1 MSNTEHQQPTTTTT
15 TTTTTSPPTSI
26 IESRDGDTTKHNEQP
41 PSEPHPQQSPIKPT
55 SSSSSA
61 AVVEQQQHQQQLT
74 TTTTTE
80 QQEQNGFKINTTQ
93 LTKLIDPK
101 SIKSLSDL
109 GGPQQLSILLQTDL
123 DRGLNNL
130 QETLPNRTAQFGTN
144 ILPEKPTKTIFQLIW
159 LALQDKVLIILII
172 AAVISLALGLYTT
185 LGTPP
190 KSYTDSNGNLVT
202 EPQVDWVEGVAI
214 LVAVAIVTLVGSVND
229 YQKELQFKKLNA
241 QKEDRSIKVIR
252 QGQEQILQIGE
263 ILVGD
268 LLLVNAGDLLP
279 ADGIFLDG
287 YEVKCDESSVTGES
301 DLIKKVNYNQALQL
315 ALQKSGKPSSET
327 LKEEVQLGKTDCF
340 MISGS
345 KVVEGY
351 GRYLVTAVGP
361 NSFYGKIMIS
371 LQGDTESTPLQ
382 TKLNSLAELIAK
394 LGATAGLILF
404 TALMIRFFVQLKT
417 KADR

>member
-1 MSNTEHQQPTTTTT
+1 M
-15 TTTTTSPPTSI
+15 
-26 IESRDGDTTKHNEQP
+26 
-41 PSEPHPQQSPIKPT
+41 
-55 SSSSSA
+55 
-61 AVVEQQQHQQQLT
+61 LT
-74 TTTTTE
+74 FFP
-80 QQEQNGFKINTTQ
+80 FKLETIYYFA
-93 LTKLIDPK
+93 DPK
-101 SIKSLSDL
+101 
-109 GGPQQLSILLQTDL
+109 
-123 DRGLNNL
+123 
-130 QETLPNRTAQFGTN
+130 
-144 ILPEKPTKTIFQLIW
+144 PECGI
-159 LALQDKVLIILII
+159 
-172 AAVISLALGLYTT
+172 
-185 LGTPP
+185 
-190 KSYTDSNGNLVT
+190 
-202 EPQVDWVEGVAI
+202 
-214 LVAVAIVTLVGSVND
+214 AIVTLVGSVND

-301 DLIKKVNYNQALQL
+301 DLIKKVNYNQTLQL
-315 ALQKSGKPSSET
+315 ALQKSGQSSVET

-371 LQGDTESTPLQ
+371 LSLVPFSLLFLPTTNYTLPLRLQGDTESTPLQ
-382 TKLNSLAELIAK
+382 TKLNALAELIAK

-417 KADR
+417 KPDR